1 MKENQEIEKKSIRII
16 SGGNPDWDHLA
27 RECVCFANAFGGK
40 ILIGIEDD
48 MDSPPPNQ
56 KVNQNLPE
64 KISKRIPEITLNVA
78 VHPVLKKAENGGEY
92 IELSIYRSAQT
103 IASTTDGRYFMRI
116 SDECK
121 PILPEDLSR
130 LASEKNAY
138 IWEVQTTRKIPRT
151 EYDISKLN
159 KFIRDVNDS
168 DRVSVFVKNK
178 DADELL
184 DYYQFTNGNYLTNLG
199 ILWIGKRIQRS
210 QLLFAPI
217 VQFIKFD
224 ENDRKVS
231 KKLWDDFSLN
241 PKELIESIWAD
252 IPDWKEG
259 IEISDGMFRKKIP
272 NYDEIIVRELVANA
286 IVHKPYTTR
295 GDIFINLYPDRLEVH
310 NPGLLP
316 LGVTPANIL
325 HQSVKRNAHL
335 AKIFYDLKIMEGE
348 GSGFDRMYEVLLS
361 NGKPVPLASEGNDRV
376 VITVKKNVIRDEL
389 VRLMDK
395 ANQYFQLRPK
405 EIISFGLIA
414 QHNALSA
421 IEFSKI
427 LGLNEPNSIRN
438 WMGRLIENE
447 LIQSKGKT
455 KGKEYFVNA
464 ELLRKL
470 NYKGRTNLKKI
481 ETHRLRE
488 LIRQDLSTYKKCSIG
503 EIHNRIGPEISLHKI
518 RKALNQLIKD
528 GVIYKKGNVR
538 WTRYFL
544 SEK

>member
-1 MKENQEIEKKSIRII
+1 
-16 SGGNPDWDHLA
+16 
-27 RECVCFANAFGGK
+27 
-40 ILIGIEDD
+40 
-48 MDSPPPNQ
+48 
-56 KVNQNLPE
+56 
-64 KISKRIPEITLNVA
+64 
-78 VHPVLKKAENGGEY
+78 
-92 IELSIYRSAQT
+92 
-103 IASTTDGRYFMRI
+103 MRI

-405 EIISFGLIA
+405 EIISFGLVA